1 MRTRLAAL
9 ATVTALA
16 LVAGCGGEPSSDP
29 AGSPSASPRVPS
41 SSPVPSPTTVPLD
54 DASVPLSDRL
64 TQAMATVAAG
74 EPGAEDVREAALFE
88 QTTARD
94 LARGSKA
101 KADEVL
107 GALGRADRAQ
117 LQSDI
122 AAARELMVMT
132 DPQPELP
139 DWKILTP
146 PTPDELRPL
155 YRKAQQQT
163 GTPWEYLA
171 AVHLVET
178 RMGRIR
184 GTSTAGAQG
193 PMQFL
198 PSTFAQYGAGGDIN
212 DPADAIMA
220 AGRMLANNGAPGD
233 MAAGRMLANN
243 GAPGD
248 MAGALW
254 SYNHSDRYVAAVSA
268 YAEQMKRSPA
278 AYHLYWHWQVLYRHQ
293 DRTMLLPEGYPQKK
307 PVRIAD

>member
-1 MRTRLAAL
+1 VRTRLAAL
-9 ATVTALA
+9 TTVTALA

-29 AGSPSASPRVPS
+29 AGSPSASSSAPS
-41 SSPVPSPTTVPLD
+41 STPVPSPTTVPLD
-54 DASVPLSDRL
+54 DASVPLADRL

-74 EPGAEDVREAALFE
+74 KPGAEDVREAALFE

-101 KADEVL
+101 KADDVL

-117 LQSDI
+117 LEADI
-122 AAARELMVMT
+122 TAARELMVMT
-132 DPQPELP
+132 DPQPKLP

-155 YRKAQQQT
+155 YRKAQQET

-233 MAAGRMLANN
+233 MA
-243 GAPGD
+243 
-248 MAGALW
+248 GALW

-278 AYHLYWHWQVLYRHQ
+278 AYDLYWHWQVLYRYQ
-293 DRTMLLPEGYPQKK
+293 DGTMLLPEGYPQKK
-307 PVRIAD
+307 AVRIAD

>member
-29 AGSPSASPRVPS
+29 AGSPSASPQGPS
-41 SSPVPSPTTVPLD
+41 SSTVPSPTTVPLD
-54 DASVPLSDRL
+54 DASVPLADRL

-88 QTTARD
+88 QTTARN

-233 MAAGRMLANN
+233 MA
-243 GAPGD
+243 
-248 MAGALW
+248 GALW

-278 AYHLYWHWQVLYRHQ
+278 AYDLYWHWQVLYRHQ
-293 DRTMLLPEGYPQKK
+293 DGTMLLPEGYPQKK

>member
-29 AGSPSASPRVPS
+29 AGSPSASPQGPS

-54 DASVPLSDRL
+54 DASVPLADRL

-74 EPGAEDVREAALFE
+74 EPGAEDVREGALFE

-101 KADEVL
+101 KAEEVL

-233 MAAGRMLANN
+233 MA
-243 GAPGD
+243 
-248 MAGALW
+248 GALW

-278 AYHLYWHWQVLYRHQ
+278 AYDLYWHWQVLYRHQ
-293 DRTMLLPEGYPQKK
+293 DGTMLLPEGYPQKK

>member
-1 MRTRLAAL
+1 M
-9 ATVTALA
+9 
-16 LVAGCGGEPSSDP
+16 
-29 AGSPSASPRVPS
+29 
-41 SSPVPSPTTVPLD
+41 PLED
-54 DASVPLSDRL
+54 QSVPLEDRI
-64 TQAMATVAAG
+64 TQALRTVASG
-74 EPGAEDVREAALFE
+74 TPGAEDVREAALFE
-88 QTTARD
+88 QTSARD
-94 LARGSKA
+94 LAYGSKA
-101 KADEVL
+101 IADDVL
-107 GALGRADRAQ
+107 ASLGKRERGQ
-117 LQSDI
+117 LAADI
-122 AAARELMVMT
+122 AAARELMMMT
-132 DPQPELP
+132 DPQPKLP

-155 YRKAQQQT
+155 YRKAQQET

-233 MAAGRMLANN
+233 MA
-243 GAPGD
+243 
-248 MAGALW
+248 GALW

-278 AYHLYWHWQVLYRHQ
+278 AYDLYWHWQVLYRHQ
-293 DRTMLLPEGYPQKK
+293 DGTMLLPEGYPQKK

>member
-1 MRTRLAAL
+1 MPLA
-9 ATVTALA
+9 
-16 LVAGCGGEPSSDP
+16 
-29 AGSPSASPRVPS
+29 
-41 SSPVPSPTTVPLD
+41 
-54 DASVPLSDRL
+54 DRL

-74 EPGAEDVREAALFE
+74 KPGAEDVREAALFE

-101 KADEVL
+101 KADDVL

-117 LQSDI
+117 LESDI

-132 DPQPELP
+132 DPQPKLP
-139 DWKILTP
+139 DWRILTP

-155 YRKAQQQT
+155 YRRAQQET

-233 MAAGRMLANN
+233 MS
-243 GAPGD
+243 
-248 MAGALW
+248 GALW

-278 AYHLYWHWQVLYRHQ
+278 AYDLYWHWQVLYRHQ
-293 DRTMLLPEGYPQKK
+293 DGTMLLPEGYPQKK

>member
-1 MRTRLAAL
+1 MRTRLVAL
-9 ATVTALA
+9 ATATALA

-29 AGSPSASPRVPS
+29 AGTPSA
-41 SSPVPSPTTVPLD
+41 SSPVPSTPAPSPETVPLD
-54 DASVPLSDRL
+54 DASVPLADRL

-74 EPGAEDVREAALFE
+74 KPGAEDVREAALFE

-101 KADEVL
+101 KADAVL
-107 GALGRADRAQ
+107 SALGRADRAQ
-117 LQSDI
+117 LTADI

-139 DWKILTP
+139 DWRILTP
-146 PTPDELRPL
+146 PMPDDLHPL
-155 YRKAQQQT
+155 YRKAQRET
-163 GTPWEYLA
+163 GTPWQYLA

-233 MAAGRMLANN
+233 MA
-243 GAPGD
+243 
-248 MAGALW
+248 GALW

-278 AYHLYWHWQVLYRHQ
+278 AYDLYWHWQVLYRHQ
-293 DRTMLLPEGYPQKK
+293 DGTMLLPEGYPEEK
-307 PVRIAD
+307 PVRISG

>member
-1 MRTRLAAL
+1 MPLA
-9 ATVTALA
+9 
-16 LVAGCGGEPSSDP
+16 
-29 AGSPSASPRVPS
+29 
-41 SSPVPSPTTVPLD
+41 
-54 DASVPLSDRL
+54 DRL
-64 TQAMATVAAG
+64 THAMATVAAG
-74 EPGAEDVREAALFE
+74 KPGADDVREAALFE

-101 KADEVL
+101 KADDVL

-117 LQSDI
+117 LAADI
-122 AAARELMVMT
+122 TAARELMVMT

-139 DWKILTP
+139 DWRIQTP

-155 YRKAQQQT
+155 YRKAQRAT

-198 PSTFAQYGAGGDIN
+198 PPTFAQYGAGGDIN

-220 AGRMLANNGAPGD
+220 AGRMLASNGAPGD
-233 MAAGRMLANN
+233 M
-243 GAPGD
+243 D
-248 MAGALW
+248 GALW

-268 YAEQMKRSPA
+268 YAEQMKRSAA
-278 AYHLYWHWQVLYRHQ
+278 AYDLYWHWQVLYRHQ
-293 DRTMLLPEGYPQKK
+293 DGTMLLPEGYPQQK

>member
-1 MRTRLAAL
+1 MPLA
-9 ATVTALA
+9 
-16 LVAGCGGEPSSDP
+16 
-29 AGSPSASPRVPS
+29 
-41 SSPVPSPTTVPLD
+41 
-54 DASVPLSDRL
+54 DRL

-74 EPGAEDVREAALFE
+74 KPGAEDVREAALFE

-101 KADEVL
+101 KADDVL

-117 LQSDI
+117 LASDI
-122 AAARELMVMT
+122 TAARELMVMT

-139 DWKILTP
+139 DWRIQTP

-155 YRKAQQQT
+155 YRKAQRAT

-198 PSTFAQYGAGGDIN
+198 PPTFAQYGAGGDIN
-212 DPADAIMA
+212 DPADAI
-220 AGRMLANNGAPGD
+220 

-278 AYHLYWHWQVLYRHQ
+278 AYDLYWHWQVLYRHQ
-293 DRTMLLPEGYPQKK
+293 DGTMLLPEGYPQKK
-307 PVRIAD
+307 AVRIAD

>member
-9 ATVTALA
+9 AAITALSA
-16 LVAGCGGEPSSDP
+16 GVAGCGGDPSSDSSR
-29 AGSPSASPRVPS
+29 SPSASS
-41 SSPVPSPTTVPLD
+41 SASSPDPSAARTPLD
-54 DASVPLSDRL
+54 DASVPLAERL
-64 TQAMATVAAG
+64 TRAMATIAAG
-74 EPGAEDVREAALFE
+74 TPGAEDVREAALFE
-88 QTTARD
+88 QTTARN

-101 KADEVL
+101 KADAVL

-117 LQSDI
+117 LESDI
-122 AAARELMVMT
+122 AAARELMAMT
-132 DPQPELP
+132 DPQPKLP

-146 PTPDELRPL
+146 PSPDELRPL
-155 YRKAQQQT
+155 YRRAQRET
-163 GTPWEYLA
+163 GTPWQYLA

-212 DPADAIMA
+212 DPGDAI
-220 AGRMLANNGAPGD
+220 

-278 AYHLYWHWQVLYRHQ
+278 AYDLYWHWQVLYRHQ
-293 DRTMLLPEGYPQKK
+293 DGTMLLPEGYPDEKA
-307 PVRIAD
+307 VRIAG

>member
-1 MRTRLAAL
+1 VRTRLAAL
-9 ATVTALA
+9 TIVTALA

-29 AGSPSASPRVPS
+29 AGGPSASSPAPS
-41 SSPVPSPTTVPLD
+41 STPVPSPTTVPLD
-54 DASVPLSDRL
+54 DASVPLADRL

-74 EPGAEDVREAALFE
+74 KPGAESVREAALFE

-101 KADEVL
+101 KADDVL

-117 LQSDI
+117 LESDI

-132 DPQPELP
+132 DPQPKLP

-155 YRKAQQQT
+155 YRRAQQET
-163 GTPWEYLA
+163 GTPWEHLA

-233 MAAGRMLANN
+233 MA
-243 GAPGD
+243 
-248 MAGALW
+248 GALW

-268 YAEQMKRSPA
+268 YADQMKRSPA
-278 AYHLYWHWQVLYRHQ
+278 AYDLYWHWQVLYRHQ
-293 DRTMLLPEGYPQKK
+293 DGTMLLPEGYPQKK

>member
-9 ATVTALA
+9 TTVTALA
-16 LVAGCGGEPSSDP
+16 LVAGCGGDPSSDP
-29 AGSPSASPRVPS
+29 AGSPSASTRVPS
-41 SSPVPSPTTVPLD
+41 STPVPSPTTVPLD
-54 DASVPLSDRL
+54 DASVPLADRL
-64 TQAMATVAAG
+64 AQAMATVAAG
-74 EPGAEDVREAALFE
+74 EPGAGDVREAALFE

-101 KADEVL
+101 KADDVL

-117 LQSDI
+117 LESDI

-155 YRKAQQQT
+155 YRKAQQET

-233 MAAGRMLANN
+233 MA
-243 GAPGD
+243 
-248 MAGALW
+248 GALW

-278 AYHLYWHWQVLYRHQ
+278 AYDLYWHWQVLYRHQ
-293 DRTMLLPEGYPQKK
+293 DGTMLLPEGYPQKK
-307 PVRIAD
+307 PARIAD

>member
-1 MRTRLAAL
+1 MPLA
-9 ATVTALA
+9 
-16 LVAGCGGEPSSDP
+16 E
-29 AGSPSASPRVPS
+29 RI
-41 SSPVPSPTTVPLD
+41 
-54 DASVPLSDRL
+54 
-64 TQAMATVAAG
+64 TQAMATVASG
-74 EPGAEDVREAALFE
+74 SPGTEDVREAALFE
-88 QTTARD
+88 QTAARD
-94 LARGSKA
+94 LARSPE
-101 KADEVL
+101 ADTGDVL

-117 LQSDI
+117 LEADI

-132 DPQPELP
+132 DAQPKLP
-139 DWKILTP
+139 DWKIVTP
-146 PTPDELRPL
+146 PKPDHLRRL
-155 YRKAQQQT
+155 YRKAQQET

-212 DPADAIMA
+212 DPGDAIMA

-233 MAAGRMLANN
+233 MS
-243 GAPGD
+243 
-248 MAGALW
+248 GALW

-268 YAEQMKRSPA
+268 YAEQMRREPA
-278 AYHLYWHWQVLYRHQ
+278 AYDLYWHWQVLYRHQ
-293 DRTMLLPEGYPQKK
+293 DGTMMLPEGYPDEK

>member
-1 MRTRLAAL
+1 
-9 ATVTALA
+9 
-16 LVAGCGGEPSSDP
+16 
-29 AGSPSASPRVPS
+29 
-41 SSPVPSPTTVPLD
+41 
-54 DASVPLSDRL
+54 
-64 TQAMATVAAG
+64 MATVAAG
-74 EPGAEDVREAALFE
+74 KPGAEDVREAALFE

-101 KADEVL
+101 KADDVL

-117 LQSDI
+117 LESDI

-132 DPQPELP
+132 DPQPKLP

-146 PTPDELRPL
+146 PTPEELRPL
-155 YRKAQQQT
+155 YRKAQQET

-233 MAAGRMLANN
+233 MA
-243 GAPGD
+243 
-248 MAGALW
+248 GALW

-268 YAEQMKRSPA
+268 YAEQMKRESA
-278 AYHLYWHWQVLYRHQ
+278 AYDLYWHWQVLYRHQ
-293 DRTMLLPEGYPQKK
+293 DGTMLLPEGYPQKK